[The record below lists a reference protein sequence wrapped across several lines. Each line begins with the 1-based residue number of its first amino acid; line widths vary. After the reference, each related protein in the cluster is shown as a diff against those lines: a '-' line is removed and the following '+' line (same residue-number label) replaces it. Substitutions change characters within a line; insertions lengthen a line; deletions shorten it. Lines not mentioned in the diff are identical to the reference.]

1 MLKPKTQLIFAL
13 FMPIVAGTIW
23 LVFLRPVPMLSAK
36 GIISSKTY
44 SPPSEYTQ
52 YQSGNRTGFRQPTKV
67 PIADGYLVN
76 IRVKEWK
83 KSIVALLNTS
93 EAQRFEVGTPVSFDY
108 EERSIP
114 FVWNRIYV
122 FNVKVLTK

>member
-13 FMPIVAGTIW
+13 FMLIVAGTIW

-36 GIISSKTY
+36 GIITSKTY
-44 SPPSEYTQ
+44 SPPTEYTQ
-52 YQSGNRTGFRQPTKV
+52 YQPGNRAGFRQPTKI

-76 IRVKEWK
+76 IRVKGWK
-83 KSIVALLNTS
+83 NLIVARINSS
-93 EAQRFEVGTPVSFDY
+93 EAKRYEVGTPVVFDY
-108 EERSIP
+108 EQRSIP

-122 FNVKVLTK
+122 FNVTDLTK